1 MCSIRISVFSLWLND
16 KASLNYLN
24 WTVIVNVISDTCASL
39 DKGLKISAIRSFI
52 VTEIEHLS
60 TRCMVTWHIYLI
72 TCSSFLII
80 HTCFSLS
87 HQSINVPAAFLLP
100 TFELELDPFSACC
113 CLSLFRLSD
122 SVFKPLLLW
131 ARASFSILKSHPAF
145 LGGLHLAVK
154 PVLKCRPP

>member
-1 MCSIRISVFSLWLND
+1 MFSLWLND

-39 DKGLKISAIRSFI
+39 DKCLKISAIRSFI
-52 VTEIEHLS
+52 VTAIEHLS

-87 HQSINVPAAFLLP
+87 HQSINGPAAFLLP
-100 TFELELDPFSACC
+100 TFEPELDPFSACC
-113 CLSLFRLSD
+113 CLSLSFCLI
-122 SVFKPLLLW
+122 
-131 ARASFSILKSHPAF
+131 SFSSLSSRLELDF
-145 LGGLHLAVK
+145 FSVCVRCL
-154 PVLKCRPP
+154 VLQCPGHVSCLS